1 MPASTPLAICA
12 KRTLNWPASSMPV
25 KVNSAVILAVCLP
38 VSVPSWVA
46 RSTSERSSGRTRS
59 LAELATLL
67 TVSMKSC
74 SIFFSPASASFTSW
88 SAMPRPVA
96 TSWRSACSPASTD
109 LVSASSM
116 PRNACPITWRTV
128 PPLAGAAAAMPSVT
142 ARTTSRMPSRSK
154 RRLRSASSVT
164 SCTRRATSPPDLMAS
179 AAALRIESVESAME
193 VQVLFQG
200 RPGEMEAHR
209 SVGQR
214 VDELMQVRIF
224 GARDLLGSS
233 LAEDHAVA
241 DHVNIVGH
249 LERFLHVVGDHDRG
263 EPERLVQAADQLD
276 DLVERNRIEPGEGLV
291 VHEELRIGGDR
302 ARERHAPR
310 HAARQVVRHHAV
322 RPAQADRVQL
332 HQHQAPHQ
340 RLGNVEIL
348 ADRERDVLVYRQV
361 AEQARGLEHHAH
373 LQAQPVELVGT
384 QLVDVLALDPDR
396 ALLGTQLAADQLEQ
410 RRFSGAAAA
419 EDRDH
424 FAARDAERKAAQ
436 NLQVAV
442 GEMQVADLDRRLRDT
457 PLLHGTTIRQCIRTP
472 RSRPR
477 WCSTQSTRSACA
489 PTAGCSRCPATRI
502 ACTRCTS
509 TMARRSSPSS
519 TARNAG
525 AKRKS
530 RRSTRSRT
538 SWRTGRSRSWR
549 RRTWVPSAASS
560 SRSIRAAAGARR
572 SSTTRRCWN
581 GSAASWGGFTRSAPR
596 KNSSTGRA

>member
-88 SAMPRPVA
+88 SAMPRPVD

-164 SCTRRATSPPDLMAS
+164 SCTRRATSPPDLIAS
-179 AAALRIESVESAME
+179 TAALRIESVESAME
-193 VQVLFQG
+193 MQVLFQR
-200 RPGEMEAHR
+200 RPGEMEAYR

-214 VDELMQVRIF
+214 VDELVQVRIF
-224 GARDLLGSS
+224 GTRDLLGSS
-233 LAEDHAVA
+233 LAENHAVA
-241 DHVNIVGH
+241 DHIDIVGH
-249 LERFLHVVGDHDRG
+249 LERLLHVVGDHDRG
-263 EPERLVQAADQLD
+263 ESGRLVQAADQPD
-276 DLVERNRIEPGEGLV
+276 DLGERVRVEAGERLV
-291 VHEELRIGGDR
+291 VDHELGVGGDG
-302 ARERHAPR
+302 ARQRHAPR
-310 HAARQVVRHHAV
+310 HAARQVVRHHRLRA
-322 RPAQADRVQL
+322 AQADRVQL
-332 HQHQAPHQ
+332 HQHQALHQ
-340 RLGNVEIL
+340 VLGHVEVL
-348 ADRERDVLVYRQV
+348 ADRERDVLVHREV
-361 AEQARGLEHHAH
+361 AEQSRGLEHHAH
-373 LQAQPVELVGT
+373 LQPQLVELVGREP
-384 QLVDVLALDPDR
+384 VHVLAFDLDR

-410 RRFSGAAAA
+410 RRLAGAAAA

-424 FAARDAERKAAQ
+424 FAARDVERQAAQ

-442 GEMQVADLDRRLRDT
+442 GEMQVADLDRRVRDT
-457 PLLHGTTIRQCIRTP
+457 PLLH
-472 RSRPR
+472 
-477 WCSTQSTRSACA
+477 
-489 PTAGCSRCPATRI
+489 
-502 ACTRCTS
+502 
-509 TMARRSSPSS
+509 
-519 TARNAG
+519 
-525 AKRKS
+525 
-530 RRSTRSRT
+530 
-538 SWRTGRSRSWR
+538 
-549 RRTWVPSAASS
+549 
-560 SRSIRAAAGARR
+560 
-572 SSTTRRCWN
+572 
-581 GSAASWGGFTRSAPR
+581 
-596 KNSSTGRA
+596 